1 MAPPST
7 PFARDTIVAVATPM
21 GAGAL
26 GVVRVSGPAAL
37 DVVAPLLRS
46 PIALRTRPSHTVRR
60 VTLIDPARAEVLDE
74 ALCAV
79 MRAPR
84 SYTGE
89 DVVELSCHGSPAL
102 LRAVVALVVDQGARL
117 AEPGEFT
124 RRAYLNGRLDLAQAE
139 AVALLIGAR
148 TQRAVALAARALA
161 GGLSEPMRAV
171 RDALVD
177 LIAGLEVTLDFP
189 EEDVGLD
196 TADAIARVTAL
207 RAAVERQLGSARHGR
222 VVHDGL
228 TVALVG
234 PPNAGKSSLLNA
246 LLGRERAIVS
256 PVAGTTRDVVEAT
269 VALAGVPVRLLDTAG
284 LGMPRDPIEAEGMRH
299 TALAMDEADL
309 LIVVLD
315 GSLRPDAAALERTA
329 GRQRII
335 VLAKSDL
342 PAHPDLAEHPGVHP
356 RSADLE
362 EGLAVSSMTGAG
374 VDALLKRVTDEVET
388 RAALEGDEGGI
399 VASLRQLDVLGA
411 LVASLSSAERALG
424 AAPLEL
430 ALVDLREALGH
441 VAQLLGTQVADA
453 VLDRIFSTFCL
464 GK

>member
-1 MAPPST
+1 
-7 PFARDTIVAVATPM
+7 
-21 GAGAL
+21 
-26 GVVRVSGPAAL
+26 
-37 DVVAPLLRS
+37 
-46 PIALRTRPSHTVRR
+46 
-60 VTLIDPARAEVLDE
+60 
-74 ALCAV
+74 
-79 MRAPR
+79 
-84 SYTGE
+84 
-89 DVVELSCHGSPAL
+89 
-102 LRAVVALVVDQGARL
+102 
-117 AEPGEFT
+117 
-124 RRAYLNGRLDLAQAE
+124 
-139 AVALLIGAR
+139 
-148 TQRAVALAARALA
+148 
-161 GGLSEPMRAV
+161 
-171 RDALVD
+171 
-177 LIAGLEVTLDFP
+177 
-189 EEDVGLD
+189 
-196 TADAIARVTAL
+196 
-207 RAAVERQLGSARHGR
+207 
-222 VVHDGL
+222 
-228 TVALVG
+228 
-234 PPNAGKSSLLNA
+234 
-246 LLGRERAIVS
+246 
-256 PVAGTTRDVVEAT
+256 

-342 PAHPDLAEHPGVHP
+342 PAHPDLAAHPGVHP

>member
-1 MAPPST
+1 MAAPAPLF
-7 PFARDTIVAVATPM
+7 PCDTIVAVATPM

-46 PIALRTRPSHTVRR
+46 ALRAQPSHTLRR
-60 VTLIDPARAEVLDE
+60 VTLVDPTRDEVLDE

-102 LRAVVALVVDQGARL
+102 LRAVVALVVDHGARL
-117 AEPGEFT
+117 AAPGEFT

-161 GGLSEPMRAV
+161 GGLSEPLRVV
-171 RDALVD
+171 RDTLVD

-189 EEDVGLD
+189 EEGVGLD
-196 TADAIARVTAL
+196 TTDAITRVTAL
-207 RAAVERQLGSARHGR
+207 RATVQRHLDSARHGR

-234 PPNAGKSSLLNA
+234 APNAGKSSLLNA

-256 PVAGTTRDVVEAT
+256 PVAGTTRDVVEST

-284 LGMPRDPIEAEGMRH
+284 LGTARDPIEAEGMRR

-309 LIVVLD
+309 LLVVLD
-315 GSLRPDAAALERTA
+315 ASTPPDVAVLERTA
-329 GRQRII
+329 GGQRIV

-342 PAHPDLAEHPGVHP
+342 PAHPLC
-356 RSADLE
+356 ADLDD
-362 EGLAVSSMTGAG
+362 GVAVSSVTGAG
-374 VDALLKRVTDEVET
+374 VDALLKLVTDEVHA

-399 VASLRQLDVLGA
+399 VASLRQLDVLAA
-411 LVASLSSAERALG
+411 LVASLSAAEGALG
-424 AAPLEL
+424 AAPLEA
-430 ALVDLREALGH
+430 ALVDLHEALGH
-441 VAQLLGTQVADA
+441 VAQLLGTEVADA